1 MAMNVSETTS
11 KRVNLTSFIRFSRQ
25 AGWIAHYKAW
35 DRGVFFELTT
45 RSKKIFTPRLS
56 PRSGG
61 ATLGNRLRSRDLH
74 PCVIVSTIPSHD
86 AATCGFWRC
95 SSVVP
100 RLDSLKVKA
109 NDNFDQ
115 IAEAR
120 AQRHALDRQTK
131 SR

>member
-11 KRVNLTSFIRFSRQ
+11 KRVNLPTFIRFSRQ
-25 AGWIAHYKAW
+25 AAWIAHYKAW
-35 DRGVFFELTT
+35 DRGVFFELTMP
-45 RSKKIFTPRLS
+45 TPRLS

-120 AQRHALDRQTK
+120 AQRHALDRQTT